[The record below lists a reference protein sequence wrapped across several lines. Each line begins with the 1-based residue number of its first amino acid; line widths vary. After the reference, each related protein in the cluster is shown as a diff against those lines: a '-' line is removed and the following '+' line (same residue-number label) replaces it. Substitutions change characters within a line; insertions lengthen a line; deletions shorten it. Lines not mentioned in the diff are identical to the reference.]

1 MIDWHPID
9 HPSVGNQRPS
19 FQTPRCSTTI
29 LVSLTILRNLAWVPR
44 APVPGQRE
52 FMPLFELNTQ
62 GQAISGAFDTQG
74 HPNINPGY
82 FDPAQDLYTAGMMA
96 LQGQRGLFPSQS
108 QTQLGW
114 HSPSQLATQSSQAAM
129 HSMGRGWQYPSES
142 QLTKQYQT
150 PTQPGGRLLSQP
162 PSAVQSQALRD
173 TCANTTSPKQTRPLK
188 RRVPAPVVAENGQ
201 ILIELEYLL
210 FSRAV
215 TQEVIQA
222 IGSRKPKATQKKGWQ
237 PILPKKT
244 ETLPVWHINPGHHT
258 WIQFQ
263 QGVVKKLGTSR
274 DLLVPL
280 LQDPDIIPLVK
291 WQLCIPYRTKYA
303 PARKFYAASAEDYVH
318 FTQQI
323 KENPGCKVA
332 VKLIMTH
339 PELVAKDTV
348 HETCQNRS
356 LTLNYGIVKAKA
368 AIVREEA
375 HLAVNPKAHT
385 SSNPAAPYAAAIMS
399 HIHAT
404 FGCNKESLW
413 IKHP

>member
-1 MIDWHPID
+1 
-9 HPSVGNQRPS
+9 
-19 FQTPRCSTTI
+19 
-29 LVSLTILRNLAWVPR
+29 
-44 APVPGQRE
+44 
-52 FMPLFELNTQ
+52 
-62 GQAISGAFDTQG
+62 
-74 HPNINPGY
+74 
-82 FDPAQDLYTAGMMA
+82 
-96 LQGQRGLFPSQS
+96 
-108 QTQLGW
+108 
-114 HSPSQLATQSSQAAM
+114 M

-215 TQEVIQA
+215 TQE
-222 IGSRKPKATQKKGWQ
+222 
-237 PILPKKT
+237 
-244 ETLPVWHINPGHHT
+244 
-258 WIQFQ
+258 